1 MRAFFFGLRPAT
13 SPEDTTTVTDIDLTA
28 PEVQAAIT
36 AAVEKATG
44 PLIAKRDELLGEVK
58 KLRKNSEI
66 DPAEL
71 ERVEAE
77 RDALKQQLT
86 ESKRAAEKASKDLEA
101 ATKRLT
107 DTEGAYSN
115 TLRDSALTDELGK
128 AGVSNPVLLKA
139 AKALLAGGLQVV
151 EEGGAKV
158 IKAGDKSLADH
169 VKEWAGSDEGK
180 NFVTAQEASGGGS
193 QGGFRG
199 STTTK
204 GDMGGSRSERAEAI
218 RSRFPD
224 LPK

>member
-1 MRAFFFGLRPAT
+1 M
-13 SPEDTTTVTDIDLTA
+13 TDIDLTA
-28 PEVQAAIT
+28 PEVQAAIA

-71 ERVEAE
+71 ERVETE
-77 RDALKQQLT
+77 RDSLKQQLT
-86 ESKRAAEKASKDLEA
+86 ESKRAAEKAGKDLDA
-101 ATKRLT
+101 ATKRMA
-107 DTEGAYSN
+107 DIEGAYSN

-193 QGGFRG
+193 QGGFRS

-204 GDMGGSRSERAEAI
+204 GDMGGNRSERAEAI